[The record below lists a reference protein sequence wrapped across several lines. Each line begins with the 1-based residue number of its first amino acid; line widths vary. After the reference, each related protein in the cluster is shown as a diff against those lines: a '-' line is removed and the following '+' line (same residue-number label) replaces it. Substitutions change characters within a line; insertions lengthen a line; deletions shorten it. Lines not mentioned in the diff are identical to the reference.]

1 MESIEAF
8 HTDRLVVAP
17 LRPGDFADLRRLH
30 GDPRVMAT
38 LSADGQ
44 PLPEEKTR
52 RALQRH
58 LDHWGHHGFGLW
70 AFRDPADGRFVGYC
84 GLKHTEVDGK
94 DEIELAYAVV
104 ADEWGQGLATEMAEA
119 ALRVGFERLGLPE
132 VVCFTLTTNRASQ
145 RVMEKAGFT
154 YERDIVHAG
163 LPHVLYR
170 LTAAGWRNARAA
182 GPSGPVGEA

>member
-1 MESIEAF
+1 MASTETLR
-8 HTDRLVVAP
+8 TDRLVAAP
-17 LRPGDFADLRRLH
+17 LRPGDFTDLRRLH

-44 PLPEEKTR
+44 PLPEEETR

-58 LDHWGHHGFGLW
+58 LDHWERHGFGLW
-70 AFRDPADGRFVGYC
+70 AFRDQADGRFVGYC

-94 DEIELAYAVV
+94 DEIELAYAVA
-104 ADEWGQGLATEMAEA
+104 ADEWGKGLASEMAEA
-119 ALRVGFERLGLPE
+119 ALRVGFEHLSLPE

-170 LTAAGWRNARAA
+170 LTAAAWRNARAA
-182 GPSGPVGEA
+182 GPSGADGGA

>member
-1 MESIEAF
+1 MASTETLR
-8 HTDRLVVAP
+8 TDRLVAAP
-17 LRPGDFADLRRLH
+17 LRREDFADLRRLH

-38 LSADGQ
+38 LSADGR
-44 PLPEEKTR
+44 PLPEEETR

-58 LDHWGHHGFGLW
+58 LDHWERHRFGLW
-70 AFRDPADGRFVGYC
+70 AFRDRADGRFVGYC

-94 DEIELAYAVV
+94 DEIELAYAVL
-104 ADEWGQGLATEMAEA
+104 ADAWGQGLATEMAEA

-145 RVMEKAGFT
+145 RVMEKAGFA
-154 YERDIVHAG
+154 YEREIVHAS

-170 LTAAGWRNARAA
+170 LTAGEWRSARAA
-182 GPSGPVGEA
+182 GPSGADGDA

>member
-1 MESIEAF
+1 MKAIESF
-8 HTDRLVVAP
+8 RTDRLVAAP
-17 LRPGDFADLRRLH
+17 LRPEDFADLCRLH

-38 LSADGQ
+38 LSADGR
-44 PLPEEKTR
+44 PLPEEETR

-58 LDHWGHHGFGLW
+58 LGHWERHGYGLW
-70 AFRDPADGRFVGYC
+70 AFRDPTDGRFVGYC
-84 GLKHTEVDGK
+84 GLKHTEVGGN

-119 ALRVGFERLGLPE
+119 VLRVGFEHLGLTE

-145 RVMEKAGFT
+145 RVMEKAGFA
-154 YERDIVHAG
+154 YEREIVHAG

-170 LTAAGWRNARAA
+170 LTAGEWRNARASR
-182 GPSGPVGEA
+182 PSGPDRGV

>member
-1 MESIEAF
+1 MKAIESF
-8 HTDRLVVAP
+8 RTDRLVAAP
-17 LRPGDFADLRRLH
+17 LRPEDFADLRRLH

-38 LSADGQ
+38 LSADGR
-44 PLPEEKTR
+44 PLPEEETR

-58 LDHWGHHGFGLW
+58 LGHWERHGYGLW
-70 AFRDPADGRFVGYC
+70 AFRDPTDGRFVGYC
-84 GLKHTEVDGK
+84 GLKHTEVGGN

-119 ALRVGFERLGLPE
+119 VLRVGFEHLGLTE

-145 RVMEKAGFT
+145 RVMEKAGFA
-154 YERDIVHAG
+154 YEREIVHAG

-170 LTAAGWRNARAA
+170 LTAGEWRNARASR
-182 GPSGPVGEA
+182 PSGPDRGV